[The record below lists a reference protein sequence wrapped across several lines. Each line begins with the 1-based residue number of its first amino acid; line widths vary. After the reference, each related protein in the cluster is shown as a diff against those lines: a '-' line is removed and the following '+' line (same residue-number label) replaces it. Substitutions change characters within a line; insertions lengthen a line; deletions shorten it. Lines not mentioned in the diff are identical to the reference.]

1 MNKKLIATAVG
12 LALAVLAVALVL
24 FRVPLASHVLAI
36 YLQKAGIPGQAR
48 VTTLGLGGATL
59 EAEFLDSDCDPYP
72 GNDPDKFVAASRNFD
87 EAGNARCNRPPVAK
101 EKKADKSDE
110 R

>member
-1 MNKKLIATAVG
+1 MSATWRTRHLLIAVG

-59 EAEFLDSDCDPYP
+59 EAVSLEEF
-72 GNDPDKFVAASRNFD
+72 
-87 EAGNARCNRPPVAK
+87 EADGIDVVWDVSWQEGLVPRSVTLRRP
-101 EKKADKSDE
+101 SLF
-110 R
+110 